1 MKYFT
6 REALVNGLEDLKNR
20 GVTNTTLYM
29 YRKLSDY
36 YLYLGLLYCSIDEIT
51 LDGDDNEFK
60 VIICNNSLATIFNCN
75 MVEIDD
81 EEDINMNM
89 KGKRGINKI
98 MYANEEMNVDACKE
112 LALAFIS
119 LCELFD
125 ISIENYRVIIDG
137 FLATD
142 RNAYTSISDLDFIWT
157 KKEYRK
163 MMDVI
168 SKALNDYNSIERRW
182 EDESKTID

>member
-1 MKYFT
+1 
-6 REALVNGLEDLKNR
+6 
-20 GVTNTTLYM
+20 
-29 YRKLSDY
+29 
-36 YLYLGLLYCSIDEIT
+36 
-51 LDGDDNEFK
+51 
-60 VIICNNSLATIFNCN
+60 
-75 MVEIDD
+75 
-81 EEDINMNM
+81 MNM
-89 KGKRGINKI
+89 KGKRGVNKI
-98 MYANEEMNVDACKE
+98 MYANDEMNVDACKE
-112 LALAFIS
+112 MALAFIS

-182 EDESKTID
+182 EDESKTFD